1 MKKLLVWAI
10 FLALAVVA
18 PFTAG
23 AQVGV
28 SVNIRDSP
36 AAARRRA
43 GPSPQ

>member
-28 SVNIRDSP
+28 SVNMGIP
-36 AAARRRA
+36 CRR
-43 GPSPQ
+43 PSSCRPLLQ